1 MEKRTILQITNVNK
15 LNNLKKNA
23 SINDCLK
30 CILEQDF
37 KYNKFIKP
45 DTIELLKAS
54 YKDFKMSFNEE
65 FFFVDKKKLDISY
78 QLKCGYYI
86 LKYLA
91 KYLDR
96 DLCNY
101 FFDDTDNFGKISK
114 NINVEVTKPGILD
127 NENRFRVD
135 VELVL
140 ENGYK
145 IIIEINESSHED
157 DGKKIKELN
166 RARQILDDDKK
177 ICKFFIIREK
187 FIGKNYKNIIYFVK
201 KVLIPFIKKINN
213 LHDEREYVINKLV
226 DLTFE
231 SWKPI
236 CELIYD
242 SHLNPKEY
250 LVKINR
256 LNNFFNFKWTN
267 EFKNVIDELIKK
279 SYVEGEEECDE
290 EDDDFLSE
298 TNIEENDN
306 VEVNEIESEFIED
319 YYKESNNEVSLT
331 WKGFNCYLT
340 FIIRFIKD
348 IKSTA
353 RINKF
358 NYKIHTEFV
367 NIIKE
372 QRDKMIELTETTK
385 IWGYRDNDYSYVIN

>member
-30 CILEQDF
+30 CVLEQDF

-45 DTIELLKAS
+45 DTIELLKTN
-54 YKDFKMSFNEE
+54 YNDFKMRFNEE
-65 FFFVDKKKLDISY
+65 FFFVDKKKHDISY

-91 KYLDR
+91 KYLDTN
-96 DLCNY
+96 LCNY
-101 FFDDTDNFGKISK
+101 FFDDTNNFGKISK

-135 VELVL
+135 IELVL

-187 FIGKNYKNIIYFVK
+187 FIGKNYKNVIYFVK
-201 KVLIPFIKKINN
+201 DILIPFIKKINN

-256 LNNFFNFKWTN
+256 LNNFFNFEWTN
-267 EFKNVIDELIKK
+267 DFKNVIVELIKK
-279 SYVEGEEECDE
+279 SYVDGEQEFDEEEE
-290 EDDDFLSE
+290 DFLSE
-298 TNIEENDN
+298 ANIEENDD
-306 VEVNEIESEFIED
+306 VEVNEIENEIIDD
-319 YYKESNNEVSLT
+319 YYKESSNEVSLT

>member
-298 TNIEENDN
+298 TNMEENDN

>member
-23 SINDCLK
+23 SINDCLG

-45 DTIELLKAS
+45 DTIELLKTS
-54 YKDFKMSFNEE
+54 YKDFKMNFKEE
-65 FFFVDKKKLDISY
+65 YFFVNKKRLEISY

-86 LKYLA
+86 LKYLS
-91 KYLDR
+91 KYLDE
-96 DLCNY
+96 DLLNY

-135 VELVL
+135 IELVL

-145 IIIEINESSHED
+145 VIIEINESSHED

-187 FIGKNYKNIIYFVK
+187 FIGKNYKNVIYFVRN
-201 KVLIPFIKKINN
+201 VLIPFIKKINN
-213 LHDEREYVINKLV
+213 LHDERQYVINKLV

-242 SHLNPKEY
+242 SHLNPKEH
-250 LVKINR
+250 LVRIGR
-256 LNNFFNFKWTN
+256 LNNFFNFEWTN
-267 EFKNVIDELIKK
+267 DFKNVVKELIKK
-279 SYVEGEEECDE
+279 NYVAGEQDEEEM
-290 EDDDFLSE
+290 DDLLTE
-298 TNIEENDN
+298 TNIEENDE
-306 VEVNEIESEFIED
+306 VETIEIEDEIIDD
-319 YYKESNNEVSLT
+319 YYKELSNETKLT

-348 IKSTA
+348 IKSTS

-372 QRDKMIELTETTK
+372 QRDKMIELTETSK
-385 IWGYRDNDYSYVIN
+385 IWGYKDNDYSYVIN

>member
-23 SINDCLK
+23 SINDCLR

-45 DTIELLKAS
+45 DTIELLKTS
-54 YKDFKMSFNEE
+54 YKDFKMNFKEE
-65 FFFVDKKKLDISY
+65 FFFVNKKKLEISY

-86 LKYLA
+86 LKYLS
-91 KYLDR
+91 KYLDE
-96 DLCNY
+96 DLRNY

-135 VELVL
+135 IELVL

-145 IIIEINESSHED
+145 VIIEINESSHED

-187 FIGKNYKNIIYFVK
+187 FIGKNYKNVIYFVRN
-201 KVLIPFIKKINN
+201 VLIPFIKKINN
-213 LHDEREYVINKLV
+213 LHDERQYVINKLV

-242 SHLNPKEY
+242 SHLNPKEH
-250 LVKINR
+250 LVRIGR
-256 LNNFFNFKWTN
+256 LNNFFNFEWTDD
-267 EFKNVIDELIKK
+267 FKNVVKELIKK
-279 SYVEGEEECDE
+279 NYVAGEQDEEEM
-290 EDDDFLSE
+290 DDLLTE
-298 TNIEENDN
+298 TNIEENDD
-306 VEVNEIESEFIED
+306 VETIEVEDEFIDD
-319 YYKESNNEVSLT
+319 YYKELSNETKLT

-340 FIIRFIKD
+340 FIIRYIKD
-348 IKSTA
+348 IKNTA

-372 QRDKMIELTETTK
+372 QRDKMIELNETSK
-385 IWGYRDNDYSYVIN
+385 IWGYKDNDYSYVIN

>member
-23 SINDCLK
+23 SINDCLG

-45 DTIELLKAS
+45 DTIELLKTS
-54 YKDFKMSFNEE
+54 YKDFKMNFKEE
-65 FFFVDKKKLDISY
+65 YFFVNKKRLEISY

-86 LKYLA
+86 LKYLS
-91 KYLDR
+91 KYLDE
-96 DLCNY
+96 DLLNY

-135 VELVL
+135 IELVL

-145 IIIEINESSHED
+145 VIIEINESSHED

-187 FIGKNYKNIIYFVK
+187 FIGKNYKNVIYFVRN
-201 KVLIPFIKKINN
+201 VLIPFIKKINN
-213 LHDEREYVINKLV
+213 LHDERQYVINKLV

-242 SHLNPKEY
+242 SHLNPKEH
-250 LVKINR
+250 LVRIGR
-256 LNNFFNFKWTN
+256 LNNFFNFEWTN
-267 EFKNVIDELIKK
+267 DFKNVVKELIKK
-279 SYVEGEEECDE
+279 NYVAGEQDEEEM
-290 EDDDFLSE
+290 DDLLTE
-298 TNIEENDN
+298 TNIEENDD
-306 VEVNEIESEFIED
+306 VETIEIEDEIIDD
-319 YYKESNNEVSLT
+319 YYKELSNETKLT

-348 IKSTA
+348 IKSTS

-372 QRDKMIELTETTK
+372 QRDKMIELTETSK
-385 IWGYRDNDYSYVIN
+385 IWGYKDNDYSYVIN

>member
-23 SINDCLK
+23 SINDCLG

-45 DTIELLKAS
+45 DTIELLKTS
-54 YKDFKMSFNEE
+54 YKDFKMNFKEE
-65 FFFVDKKKLDISY
+65 YFFVNKKKLEISY

-86 LKYLA
+86 LKYLS
-91 KYLDR
+91 KYLDE
-96 DLCNY
+96 DLRNY

-135 VELVL
+135 IELVL

-145 IIIEINESSHED
+145 VIIEINESSHED

-187 FIGKNYKNIIYFVK
+187 FIGKNYKNVIYFVRN
-201 KVLIPFIKKINN
+201 VLIPFIKKINN
-213 LHDEREYVINKLV
+213 LHDERQYVINKLV

-242 SHLNPKEY
+242 SHLNPKEH
-250 LVKINR
+250 LVRIGR
-256 LNNFFNFKWTN
+256 LNNFFNFEWTN
-267 EFKNVIDELIKK
+267 DFKNVVKELIKK
-279 SYVEGEEECDE
+279 NYVAGEQDEEEM
-290 EDDDFLSE
+290 DDLLTE
-298 TNIEENDN
+298 TNIEENDD
-306 VEVNEIESEFIED
+306 VETIEIEDEFIDD
-319 YYKESNNEVSLT
+319 YYKELNNETKLT

-340 FIIRFIKD
+340 FIIRYIKD
-348 IKSTA
+348 IKNTA

-372 QRDKMIELTETTK
+372 QRDKMIELNETSK
-385 IWGYRDNDYSYVIN
+385 IWGYKDNDYSYVIN

>member
-23 SINDCLK
+23 SINDCLG

-45 DTIELLKAS
+45 DTIELLKTS
-54 YKDFKMSFNEE
+54 YKDFKMNFKEE
-65 FFFVDKKKLDISY
+65 YFFVNKKRLEISY

-86 LKYLA
+86 LKYLS
-91 KYLDR
+91 KYLDE
-96 DLCNY
+96 DLLNY

-135 VELVL
+135 IELVL

-145 IIIEINESSHED
+145 VIIEINESSHED

-187 FIGKNYKNIIYFVK
+187 FIGKNYKNVIYFVRN
-201 KVLIPFIKKINN
+201 VLIPFIKKINN
-213 LHDEREYVINKLV
+213 LHDERQYVINKLV

-242 SHLNPKEY
+242 SHLNPKEH
-250 LVKINR
+250 LVRIGR
-256 LNNFFNFKWTN
+256 LNNFFNFEWTN
-267 EFKNVIDELIKK
+267 DFKNVVKELIKK
-279 SYVEGEEECDE
+279 NYVAGEQDEEEM
-290 EDDDFLSE
+290 DDLLTE
-298 TNIEENDN
+298 TNIEENDE
-306 VEVNEIESEFIED
+306 VETIEIEDEFIDD
-319 YYKESNNEVSLT
+319 YYKELSNETKLT

-348 IKSTA
+348 IKSTS

-372 QRDKMIELTETTK
+372 QRDKMIELTETSK
-385 IWGYRDNDYSYVIN
+385 IWGYKDNDYSYVIN

>member
-23 SINDCLK
+23 SINDCLR

-45 DTIELLKAS
+45 DTIELLKTS
-54 YKDFKMSFNEE
+54 YKDFKMNFKEE
-65 FFFVDKKKLDISY
+65 FFFVNKKKLEISY

-86 LKYLA
+86 LKYLS
-91 KYLDR
+91 KYLDE
-96 DLCNY
+96 DLRNY

-135 VELVL
+135 IELAL

-145 IIIEINESSHED
+145 VIIEINESSHED

-187 FIGKNYKNIIYFVK
+187 FIGKNYKNVIYFVRN
-201 KVLIPFIKKINN
+201 VLIPFIKKINN
-213 LHDEREYVINKLV
+213 LHDERQYVINKLV

-242 SHLNPKEY
+242 SHLNPKEH
-250 LVKINR
+250 LVRIGR
-256 LNNFFNFKWTN
+256 LNNFFNFEWTDD
-267 EFKNVIDELIKK
+267 FKNVVKELIKK
-279 SYVEGEEECDE
+279 NYVAGEQDEEEM
-290 EDDDFLSE
+290 DDLLTE
-298 TNIEENDN
+298 TNIEENDD
-306 VEVNEIESEFIED
+306 VETIEVEDEFIDD
-319 YYKESNNEVSLT
+319 YYKELSNETKLT

-340 FIIRFIKD
+340 FIIRYIKD
-348 IKSTA
+348 IKNTA

-372 QRDKMIELTETTK
+372 QRDKMIELNETSK
-385 IWGYRDNDYSYVIN
+385 IWGYKDNDYSYVIN